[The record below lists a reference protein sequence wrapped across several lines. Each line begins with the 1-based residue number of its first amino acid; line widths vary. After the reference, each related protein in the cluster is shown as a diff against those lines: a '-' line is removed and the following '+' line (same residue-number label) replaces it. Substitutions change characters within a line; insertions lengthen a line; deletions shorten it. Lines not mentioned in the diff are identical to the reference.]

1 MTPALFASIMVEV
14 CLPIFAVVGM
24 GWLIDRKF
32 QLSLETLVKVNL
44 YLLVPS
50 FIFVRLISTPMSG
63 GVAFGIMGAVF
74 SVVLLAGA
82 LALIVARMLKMNLPA
97 RKSLALASM
106 FGNCG
111 NFGIPLVTLAFGPEG
126 AAVQVYVLVTM
137 NISTFTVGLL
147 LASSEESHGGN
158 HWKALTATLRQPTIH
173 AVLLAASCKA
183 LDLHPEKLVWLWQ
196 PLKMQADALV
206 GVALLTL
213 GVQLSK
219 TRPAPLHPPLLS
231 ALSIRLIAAPLLMW
245 AVTSLAGFSPLTSA
259 VLILTAGAPTAVNTA
274 LLSHEFKG
282 DTSFATASVYY
293 STLLSLVTTSLSLTL
308 LRVWML

>member
-1 MTPALFASIMVEV
+1 MTPALFADIVIEV

-24 GWLIDRKF
+24 GWLIDRRF

-44 YLLVPS
+44 YVLVPC

-63 GVAFGIMGAVF
+63 GEAAGIIGSAFT
-74 SVVLLAGA
+74 VVLLGGG
-82 LALIVARMLKMNLPA
+82 LALTVARLLKMSLPA

-126 AAVQVYVLVTM
+126 AAIQVYVLVTM
-137 NISTFTVGLL
+137 NVSTFTVGLL
-147 LASSEESHGGN
+147 LATSDESHGGK
-158 HWKALTATLRQPTIH
+158 HWKALLKLLRQPTLY
-173 AVLLAASCKA
+173 AVLLAVTCKS
-183 LDLHPEKLVWLWQ
+183 LDLHPEARTWLWQ

-206 GVALLTL
+206 GVALFTL
-213 GVQLSK
+213 GVQLSQ
-219 TRPAPLHPPLLS
+219 TRPAPLRTPLLS
-231 ALSIRLIAAPLLMW
+231 ALTIRLIAAPLMMW
-245 AVTSLAGFSPLTSA
+245 GVTSWAGFAPLTSA

-274 LLSHEFKG
+274 LLAHEFKG
-282 DTSFATASVYY
+282 DAAFATASVYY

-308 LRVWML
+308 LRLWLV